1 VKRRWLLLLIAANLL
16 VLVALAFI
24 YPQLM
29 VSPGALASAHAE
41 LTTDCFACH
50 APLRGAAPDRCIGCH
65 AVADIGMRTT
75 KGVGIANAS
84 VKSSFHQELAEQNC
98 MACHSDHAG
107 PKLTQRSR
115 KPFSHALLRVT
126 IRDRCETCHAPPK
139 NDIHRNQSVGCGQCH
154 KPDGWKPASFD
165 HLTLPKAELSL
176 CETCHKPPTDT
187 LHRQI
192 KGTCAQCHSPQGWKP
207 ATFEHDKLFLLDR
220 DHNASCVTCH
230 KGNDYSRYTC
240 YGCHEHT
247 PDNVARKHQKEGIRD
262 FENCVACHRSAT
274 GESEGHGDRAGRKRD

>member
-1 VKRRWLLLLIAANLL
+1 MKRHWLLLLIVANLL

-24 YPQLM
+24 YPQFM
-29 VSPGALASAHAE
+29 VSPGALVPAHAE

-50 APLRGAAPDRCIGCH
+50 APLRGAAPDRCIRCH
-65 AVADIGMRTT
+65 ALADIGMRTT
-75 KGVGIANAS
+75 KGVAVAIASA
-84 VKSSFHQELAEQNC
+84 KASFHQELVEQNC

-115 KPFSHALLRVT
+115 KPFSHALLRLT

-139 NDIHRNQSVGCGQCH
+139 NDIHRSQSVGCAQCH
-154 KPDGWKPASFD
+154 KTGGWKPASFD
-165 HLTLPKAELSL
+165 HATLTKADLSR
-176 CETCHKPPTDT
+176 CETCHEPPTDT
-187 LHRQI
+187 LHRQM
-192 KGTCAQCHSPQGWKP
+192 KGNCAQCHSPQGWKP
-207 ATFEHDKLFLLDR
+207 ATFEHDKLFRLDG

-230 KGNDYSRYTC
+230 QGNDYSRYTC

-262 FENCVACHRSAT
+262 FESCVACHRSAK
-274 GESEGHGDRAGRKRD
+274 GESDGHGERGGRKRD